1 MTPYPPFYIS
11 IGSVHINTYLYGLPS
26 DNPETADIY
35 AEGVPLIGPSVKI
48 KTLSTLDAD
57 SRLPY
62 EPNIVPPLSQEY
74 DSGNKID
81 DIIRKKKYFSY
92 KSSSNKKFIEYFQV
106 RLMT

>member
-1 MTPYPPFYIS
+1 VYIS
-11 IGSVHINTYLYGLPS
+11 THTSTVSPP

-81 DIIRKKKYFSY
+81 DIIRKEKKIF
-92 KSSSNKKFIEYFQV
+92 FIQK
-106 RLMT
+106 LLK